1 MGTLALNNA
10 PYEEVENPE
19 RVFKVCV
26 SQTLSRD
33 TEVSTQDYSFDA
45 DNYPDTSE
53 TDWKAIYKAQHF
65 SPIGII
71 RAAQEIAQALL
82 SIGQKKIAGI
92 HLESLV
98 NDCKNWTCDDF
109 EVIEE

>member
-1 MGTLALNNA
+1 MGTLALNMA
-10 PYEEVENPE
+10 PYEEVEVPE

-26 SQTLSRD
+26 SQTLSRN

-45 DNYPDTSE
+45 DDYPDTSE
-53 TDWKAIYKAQHF
+53 TDWKAAYKVQHF

-71 RAAQEIAQALL
+71 RAAQEISQALL
-82 SIGQKKIAGI
+82 STGQKKVAGI
-92 HLESLV
+92 YLESLA
-98 NDCKNWTCDDF
+98 NDCKNWICDDF